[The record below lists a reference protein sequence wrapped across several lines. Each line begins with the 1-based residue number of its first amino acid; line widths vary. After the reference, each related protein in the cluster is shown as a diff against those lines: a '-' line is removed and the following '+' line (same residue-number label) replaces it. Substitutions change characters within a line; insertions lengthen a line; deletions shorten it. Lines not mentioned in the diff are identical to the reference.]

1 MLEMRTTGRS
11 VKRGAVTIQRRPVHR
26 LVAGAAGPCGVPA
39 AMTEAGLVTDEHR
52 TGSVAW

>member
-1 MLEMRTTGRS
+1 LVQFVPRW
-11 VKRGAVTIQRRPVHR
+11 AAPVYR
-26 LVAGAAGPCGVPA
+26 LIAGAAGPCGVPA